1 MQLGVALAMDTM
13 DDNLRFIETNQL
25 RTTEDRFN
33 GATVVVSPADTV
45 FGKLVGALIDPP
57 RRHVSFLVVESRRL
71 FSRHQYVVP
80 FDTARFD
87 SEQNALRVDAGAETL
102 HEVRVDQFARFSD
115 KDLLDAM
122 FAPQAA

>member
-1 MQLGVALAMDTM
+1 MQLGRTVCMDTM

-25 RTTEDRFN
+25 RTTEDRFD

-71 FSRHQYVVP
+71 FSRRQYVVP

-87 SEQNALRVDAGAETL
+87 SERNALRVDADDESL
-102 HEVRVDQFARFSD
+102 HEVRVDQFERFSD
-115 KDLLDAM
+115 RDLLDAM
-122 FAPQAA
+122 FAH